1 MHAERERQF
10 AAVVQ
15 VVLDDM
21 PEHPLTRIPGFITA
35 VVFPWIP
42 VLKLFRKIGGR
53 PATQGILD
61 HRTSGLQSSGQF
73 GGAALR
79 VAAPL
84 PLPPRRPGRAAPPPH
99 KNGPTQRPSHS
110 L

>member
-73 GGAALR
+73 GGAAPR
-79 VAAPL
+79 L
-84 PLPPRRPGRAAPPPH
+84 PRPPPPPPRRPGGGAPPPPETDPPH
-99 KNGPTQRPSHS
+99 APGHDM
-110 L
+110 